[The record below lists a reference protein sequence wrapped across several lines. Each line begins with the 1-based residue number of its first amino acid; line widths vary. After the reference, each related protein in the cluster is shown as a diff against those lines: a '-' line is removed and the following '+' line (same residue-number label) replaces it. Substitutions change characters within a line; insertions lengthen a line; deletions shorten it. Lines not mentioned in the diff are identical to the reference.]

1 MTQSAIPEAN
11 YVDLPNGLRLHYH
24 DVGDGP
30 AVIFVHGSGPGG
42 SGYSNFKANFPE
54 FGQQGFRAIVPD
66 LPGYGL
72 SSKPTDQ
79 EYTLEFL
86 TQSIVDLCET
96 LELESV
102 FMVGNS
108 LGGAISI
115 QTALDHPGLVKR
127 LILMAPGGL
136 EPRETY
142 MNMPG
147 IRSMLRSIF
156 GPEGITPEGMR
167 KVFSK
172 QLFNPSLITD
182 ELIAERHQVAL
193 MQPQEVFSTS
203 RVPNLSTR
211 LSELVCPVFA
221 LWGMDD
227 QFCPVS
233 GARTI
238 AESCKNNRVLTLS
251 QCGHW
256 VMVEYREL
264 FNKVCVD
271 FLREELSHSP
281 S

>member
-1 MTQSAIPEAN
+1 MTQPAIPEARFI
-11 YVDLPNGLRLHYH
+11 DLQSGLRIHYH
-24 DVGDGP
+24 DVGEGP

-42 SGYSNFKANFPE
+42 SGYSNFKMNFPA
-54 FGQQGFRAIVPD
+54 FGEAGFRAIVPD

-72 SSKPTDQ
+72 SSKPTTVQ
-79 EYTLEFL
+79 YTLDFL
-86 TQSIVDLCET
+86 TQAIVDFCHALD
-96 LELESV
+96 LEAV
-102 FMVGNS
+102 FLIGNS

-115 QTALDHPGLVKR
+115 QTALSHPTLVKR

-136 EPRETY
+136 EERETY
-142 MNMPG
+142 MAMPG
-147 IRSMLRSIF
+147 IKSMLRSIF

-182 ELIAERHQVAL
+182 ELIAERYAVATK
-193 MQPQEVFSTS
+193 QPQEVFSTS
-203 RVPNLSTR
+203 RVPNLAAR
-211 LSELVCPVFA
+211 LKDLTCPVFA

-251 QCGHW
+251 RCGHW

-271 FLREELSHSP
+271 FLREEHSHSL